1 MSRTGRSRGPS
12 VPTSIC
18 AWLWIESLG
27 RPEDQAE
34 MVAHHYLSALEL
46 RRAAGREVDELATRA
61 QVALRDAGD
70 RAAAL
75 NALPQAER
83 YYAEALALMPE
94 DDPER
99 PELLLRHGR
108 TQFLRRE
115 EGEHELESAR
125 DGFLAAGD
133 RARAAEAGL
142 MLAQISWGSGWRDR
156 TRSHLADARARPRL
170 ARTDARAR
178 I

>member
-1 MSRTGRSRGPS
+1 
-12 VPTSIC
+12 
-18 AWLWIESLG
+18 
-27 RPEDQAE
+27 

-46 RRAAGREVDELATRA
+46 RRAAGREVDELGTRA

-83 YYAEALALMPE
+83 YYAEALALME

-108 TQFLRRE
+108 SQFLRRE

-133 RARAAEAGL
+133 RARAAEAAL
-142 MLAQISWGSGWRDR
+142 MLAQ
-156 TRSHLADARARPRL
+156 TRL